1 MSEWSHLLFCPRRE
15 RRQKKAAS
23 LGRPLFQQERNNF
36 TLPLKVTLASL
47 ERPAYY
53 YDNVAHDR
61 RDSGCRL
68 SVTRGC
74 AVYGT

>member
-1 MSEWSHLLFCPRRE
+1 MSEWSHLLFVPAGSAA
-15 RRQKKAAS
+15 QKKAAS

-53 YDNVAHDR
+53 YDNVTHDR
-61 RDSGCRL
+61 RDSGRRL
-68 SVTRGC
+68 PVARGC